1 MIKIFKNSFRY
12 FRQLVLRSKV
22 LKTTPLIVN
31 SNSILI
37 IAPHPDDETFGC
49 AGLIAKKVKADAHV
63 SVAFLTYGEN
73 SLKASSDT
81 EVASNRQKTAES
93 VCNALGIKDVYYCGF
108 FDGKIP
114 RRGTDNYDASVEKIT
129 QLIEQLNPKEVFCTH
144 DSEGWSDHTAAA
156 ELTFDALKR
165 INKTIALYYYWVWV
179 WFSIPFKKI
188 NLLNF
193 HNTVHLPIVN
203 VMDQK
208 RLAISTYLNN
218 VDAQGNAYCG
228 KLPKIFLKAF
238 EWPYEVYEK
247 VEYK

>member
-1 MIKIFKNSFRY
+1 MIEIFKNSFRY
-12 FRQLVLRSKV
+12 FRQLVLRFRV
-22 LKTTPLIVN
+22 LKTTPFNVN

-49 AGLIAKKVKADAHV
+49 AGLIAKKVKAGAHI

-73 SLKASSDT
+73 SLDESPDT
-81 EVASNRQKTAES
+81 EIATNRQKTSETVCS
-93 VCNALGIKDVYYCGF
+93 VLGVKNVYYCGF
-108 FDGKIP
+108 SDSNIP
-114 RRGTDNYDASVEKIT
+114 RRGMDDYTSGVEKIV
-129 QLIEQLNPKEVFCTH
+129 QLIEQIDPKEVFCTH

-165 INKTIALYYYWVWV
+165 INKMIALYYYWVWV
-179 WFSIPFKKI
+179 WLSIPLKKT
-188 NLLNF
+188 NLLDFN
-193 HNTVHLPIVN
+193 NTFYLPITD

-208 RLAISTYLNN
+208 CLAISTYLSN
-218 VDAQGNAYCG
+218 VDAQGNPYCG
-228 KLPKIFLKAF
+228 ELPKMFLKAF